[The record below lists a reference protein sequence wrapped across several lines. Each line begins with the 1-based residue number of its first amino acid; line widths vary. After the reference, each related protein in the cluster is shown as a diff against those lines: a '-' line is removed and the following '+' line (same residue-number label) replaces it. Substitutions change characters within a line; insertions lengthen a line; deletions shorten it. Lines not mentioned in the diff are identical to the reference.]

1 MLWRL
6 HLVSISSHKLAVRS
20 GSVLLSSFTEPGAV
34 SQKPVAES
42 LLSPVLANHAEE
54 KKLIFYSQASYS
66 IIHGTADDNVHF
78 QNAALISKALVEA
91 DVNFDNYVSQ

>member
-54 KKLIFYSQASYS
+54 KKLIFILRHLIQLS
-66 IIHGTADDNVHF
+66 TALLTTTYIF
-78 QNAALISKALVEA
+78 KTLP
-91 DVNFDNYVSQ
+91 